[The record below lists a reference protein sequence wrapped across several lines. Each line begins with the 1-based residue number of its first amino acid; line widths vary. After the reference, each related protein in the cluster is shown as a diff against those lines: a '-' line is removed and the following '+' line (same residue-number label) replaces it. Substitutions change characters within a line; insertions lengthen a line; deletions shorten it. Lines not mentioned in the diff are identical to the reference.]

1 MALRF
6 VAGLEMDKTEKKLT
20 KEVERLF
27 YALRAVDA
35 AREPTGDYI
44 KFLVARLAGVEVRM
58 DGDKNHRRGHIHV
71 KYGRDGHAASYA
83 IDDGSRL
90 AGELPSYY
98 NKKIRAFVQKNRT
111 DLGELWKSTQSGK
124 RNEELLLKFQK
135 TVYD

>member
-1 MALRF
+1 MAHS
-6 VAGLEMDKTEKKLT
+6 AGDRQNEIGL
-20 KEVERLF
+20 
-27 YALRAVDA
+27 
-35 AREPTGDYI
+35 
-44 KFLVARLAGVEVRM
+44 LA
-58 DGDKNHRRGHIHV
+58 DGRGHIHV

-111 DLGELWKSTQSGK
+111 DLDELWKSTQSGK
-124 RNEELLLKFQK
+124 RNEDLLLKFQK

>member
-1 MALRF
+1 VCISLI
-6 VAGLEMDKTEKKLT
+6 AGSELDKSAKKLA

-35 AREPTGDYI
+35 AREPAGDYI
-44 KFLVARLAGVEVRM
+44 KFLVARLAGVEIRM
-58 DGDKNHRRGHIHV
+58 DANKNHGRGHIHV

-90 AGELPSYY
+90 AGDLPSYY
-98 NKKIRAFVQKNRT
+98 NKKICEFVQENRT
-111 DLGELWKSTQSGK
+111 DLDELWRSTQGGK
-124 RNEELLLKFQK
+124 RNEDLLLKFQK